1 MNKNFDSAIKNAFDK
16 EFFWLNDFENPY
28 ADYQFSRQFKSNME
42 SIIPTSEYTY
52 VSIGRNRVRKSM
64 LVALI
69 ALLAFAITGC
79 AVVAHYIVEWKE
91 SQNDVQG
98 TIDIYFDI
106 EGEPTLEIPE
116 YVYPNVPDG
125 FIVTDEYKED
135 GFLNIKYENNA
146 SQQISYSQFSDLE
159 NMSLSIDN
167 EDAAFEETTINGHKG
182 YTYSKEGIN
191 ALYWADG
198 VHFYILQGTCEID
211 ILLKMSESMT

>member
-79 AVVAHYIVEWKE
+79 AVVAHYIVE
-91 SQNDVQG
+91 
-98 TIDIYFDI
+98 
-106 EGEPTLEIPE
+106 
-116 YVYPNVPDG
+116 
-125 FIVTDEYKED
+125 
-135 GFLNIKYENNA
+135 
-146 SQQISYSQFSDLE
+146 
-159 NMSLSIDN
+159 
-167 EDAAFEETTINGHKG
+167 
-182 YTYSKEGIN
+182 
-191 ALYWADG
+191 
-198 VHFYILQGTCEID
+198 
-211 ILLKMSESMT
+211 

>member
-28 ADYQFSRQFKSNME
+28 ADYQFSRQFESNME

-52 VSIGRNRVRKSM
+52 VSIGRIRVRKSM

-91 SQNDVQG
+91 SQNDDQG
-98 TIDIYFDI
+98 TLDIYFDI

-125 FIVTDEYKED
+125 FIATDENKED

-182 YTYSKEGIN
+182 YTYSKEGII
-191 ALYWADG
+191 ALYCADG
-198 VHFYILQGTCEID
+198 VHFYIHQGTCEID

>member
-16 EFFWLNDFENPY
+16 EFSWLNDFENPY
-28 ADYQFSRQFKSNME
+28 EDYQFSRQFELNME
-42 SIIPTSEYTY
+42 NIIPMSEYTY
-52 VSIGRNRVRKSM
+52 VSVGRKRVRKSM

-69 ALLAFAITGC
+69 ALLALAITGC
-79 AVVAHYIVEWKE
+79 AVVAHYFVEWKE
-91 SQNDVQG
+91 SQNDDRG
-98 TIDIYFDI
+98 TLDIYFDI

-125 FIVTDEYKED
+125 FIATDENKED

-146 SQQISYSQFSDLE
+146 SQQISYSQFSNLE

-211 ILLKMSESMT
+211 ILLKMSESMP